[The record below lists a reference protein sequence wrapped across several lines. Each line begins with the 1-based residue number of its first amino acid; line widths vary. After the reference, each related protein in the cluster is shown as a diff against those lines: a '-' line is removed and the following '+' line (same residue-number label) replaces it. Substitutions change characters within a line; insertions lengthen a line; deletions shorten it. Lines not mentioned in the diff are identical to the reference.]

1 MTNAQYRS
9 FSGTYRVTVEFS
21 LKYCDNS
28 IKIESPSN
36 VGYETDRNSA
46 KGRQFVVTFTRKQNF
61 FDKKKKLQ
69 NIHYYHCYISILDRF
84 PIKIAFW
91 VNIIQILQLKIQE
104 KESYQILSCDQEC
117 SFVRNKN
124 AKSQLFNSLCQATG
138 KTTDLFD

>member
-21 LKYCDNS
+21 LKYCDYS
-28 IKIESPSN
+28 IKRKSSSN
-36 VGYETDRNSA
+36 VGYGTNRNSV
-46 KGRQFVVTFTRKQNF
+46 KGSQVVVTTRKQNF
-61 FDKKKKLQ
+61 FKKKLQ
-69 NIHYYHCYISILDRF
+69 NIHYDHCYISILDRF

-91 VNIIQILQLKIQE
+91 MNIIQILQLKIQE

-124 AKSQLFNSLCQATG
+124 TKSQLFNSLCQATG
-138 KTTDLFD
+138 KKTDLFD